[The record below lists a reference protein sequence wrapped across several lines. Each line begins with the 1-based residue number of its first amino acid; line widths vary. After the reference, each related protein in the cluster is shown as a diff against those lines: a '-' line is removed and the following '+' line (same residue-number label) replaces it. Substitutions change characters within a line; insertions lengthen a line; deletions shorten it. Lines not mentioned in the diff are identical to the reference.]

1 MLPANS
7 MWRFGFG
14 AQKQE
19 SKTFGWGLAAEY
31 VYGGNLNVNKL
42 SDTPV
47 ALGGRGDLVGSY
59 DNVGIVFL
67 AANFNWKF

>member
-1 MLPANS
+1 MARS
-7 MWRFGFG
+7 ASARRSRR
-14 AQKQE
+14 ARR
-19 SKTFGWGLAAEY
+19 SSWGLAAEY
-31 VYGGNLNVNKL
+31 VYGGNLDVNKQ

-47 ALGGRGDLVGSY
+47 ALGGRGDLIGSY